1 MTMDIW
7 SLSLGKLLNKGVKMK
22 QKKVNLGLYVKPAD
36 AIKILEWAYKQGMI
50 TASMYAGKG
59 QRIVAEFDLVIKT
72 VNKN

>member
-1 MTMDIW
+1 
-7 SLSLGKLLNKGVKMK
+7 MK

-59 QRIVAEFDLVIKT
+59 QRIVAEFDLEVKT
-72 VNKN
+72 AEKD

>member
-1 MTMDIW
+1 MITW
-7 SLSLGKLLNKGVKMK
+7 SPLSLVELNKGVKMK

-59 QRIVAEFDLVIKT
+59 QRVVAEFDLEV
-72 VNKN
+72 KNSK

>member
-1 MTMDIW
+1 
-7 SLSLGKLLNKGVKMK
+7 MK

-59 QRIVAEFDLVIKT
+59 QRVVAGFDLEVKT
-72 VNKN
+72 AEKD